1 MARAQRPADEP
12 TPPPAGKGGVARP
25 DRALDAGL
33 RPPRLDDFVGQPRTV
48 ERLRVMI
55 GA

>member
-1 MARAQRPADEP
+1 MAR
-12 TPPPAGKGGVARP
+12 T

-55 GA
+55 GALNGMPARRWE